1 MGREK
6 LERIRMIYIISPHHI
21 FPNVKKNILEKRGS
35 SVKILNTNQN
45 SEEESRLRYERISNL
60 NLSTKNFGWSSL
72 AVFSE
77 NNLVNNYKKVDF
89 KI

>member
-1 MGREK
+1 
-6 LERIRMIYIISPHHI
+6 MIYIISPHHI